1 MTERTIRSVAKEF
14 AGAFYER
21 NRSPAFRIAFP
32 TARDYIRGH
41 MHLTNGAIKQYTP
54 GWFYFIE
61 VAKKA
66 LIEMLKRKDV
76 HDNIK
81 EGIHAALVE
90 DYVNGTSAQA
100 KPVFQVTNDGKK

>member
-32 TARDYIRGH
+32 TVRDYIRGH
-41 MHLTNGAIKQYTP
+41 MHLSDGTIKQYTP
-54 GWFYFIE
+54 GWFYFVE

-66 LIEMLKRKDV
+66 LVEMLKRNDV
-76 HDNIK
+76 HENIK
-81 EGIHAALVE
+81 EGISKALIE
-90 DYVNGTSAQA
+90 DFVVATTPKA
-100 KPVFQVTNDGKK
+100 KSVFQVTDDGKK